1 MIFNRGLLPHALA
14 LSVDQFLGNKKL
26 FRVYV
31 LKKIVRMHLVRLEPT
46 KAILVDT
53 RTTYKVGCFDPPRFA
68 YWYLVP
74 DVFLPS
80 CLYDRRSL
88 VA

>member
-1 MIFNRGLLPHALA
+1 
-14 LSVDQFLGNKKL
+14 
-26 FRVYV
+26 
-31 LKKIVRMHLVRLEPT
+31 MHLVRLEPT
-46 KAILVDT
+46 KVILVDT

-80 CLYDRRSL
+80 GLYDRRSL